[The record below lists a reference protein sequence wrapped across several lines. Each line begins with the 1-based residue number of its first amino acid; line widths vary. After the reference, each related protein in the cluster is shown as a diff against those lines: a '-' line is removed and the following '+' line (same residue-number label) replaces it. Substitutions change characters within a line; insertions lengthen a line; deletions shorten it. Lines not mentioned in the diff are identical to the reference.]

1 MYYFDDDEKYRDISI
16 MLNMMAHTVSVR
28 NSANV
33 PSAIPPLWP
42 PVIPPG
48 RPHLIA
54 KIILDYQKV
63 EQDEDAVMVLK

>member
-16 MLNMMAHTVSVR
+16 MLNIMAHTVSVR

-33 PSAIPPLWP
+33 PSAIPPLWS

-54 KIILDYQKV
+54 KIILDHQKV

>member
-1 MYYFDDDEKYRDISI
+1 
-16 MLNMMAHTVSVR
+16 MAHTVSVR

-54 KIILDYQKV
+54 KIILDYQTV

>member
-48 RPHLIA
+48 RSYLIA